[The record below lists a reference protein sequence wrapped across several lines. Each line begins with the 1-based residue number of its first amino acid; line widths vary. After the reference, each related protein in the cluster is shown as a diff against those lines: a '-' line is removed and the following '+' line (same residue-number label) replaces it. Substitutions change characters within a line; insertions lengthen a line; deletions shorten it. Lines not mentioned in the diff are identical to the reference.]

1 MKALTIT
8 QAHQLPDAAI
18 LMHLPGR
25 VRKDVEAW
33 VPALAAVKPPIGEA
47 MRLLG
52 RQMGVSPASARR
64 RFDQW
69 RVRGWEGLI
78 NRAICKDWDTA
89 SIHPDTVEHWR
100 KLVVANQRK
109 CRPAYRML
117 VRQFLAGEPI
127 PGVGPE
133 VDRSKMPRG
142 WSYANLMKRK
152 PDEFTVA
159 AFRIGKS
166 RAVSDH
172 GPLVFT
178 SRADL
183 WVGSHYMFDDLWHD
197 HMVNVLDRAKT
208 GRPLEFHGLDLFSAC
223 KVAWGIRVR
232 TENEVTGKHEGL
244 KEQNMRFLVASLLAQ
259 DGYSERG
266 TQMVVEHGTAAIHKE
281 LERRLYDL
289 TGGKITVRRSGVEG
303 DPAHIGQFHG
313 RGGGNFRFKAALES
327 LGNLVHNEMGFIT
340 AQTGR
345 KWDEQPEEL
354 HEGRGGLL
362 HANRELVR
370 AFHALAVEKPQVA
383 QLLRFPVLSNAQFLL
398 IAQEVYHR
406 INTRT
411 DHELEGWDLMVRPD
425 ERDPSR
431 VRRMSPWEVWTS
443 GRQQLTRLRPEAVAA
458 LLYQDSAEE
467 VRVRRGVIE
476 WLDKEIA
483 ADALVFDARTLIEG
497 EKYQAVLNPFHDT
510 NLFLFRADGRY
521 AGMIPRIRKAS
532 RADDNSLVAEHKR
545 VSTVLADRLAPV
557 AALGREMAQQRI
569 ADMRHNAEALAQ
581 LERNTPAVRA
591 ARQAERDRA
600 AGAAMAGQFE
610 PISSPDPV
618 TEHGAPVEVLT
629 VRGAETEHGEVED
642 SVTLQQEES

>member
-1 MKALTIT
+1 MKLTLT
-8 QAHQLPDAAI
+8 TAHRLPATDI
-18 LMHLPGR
+18 LMALPTR
-25 VRKDVEAW
+25 VRADLEAW
-33 VPALAAVKPPIGEA
+33 IPALEKVTAPVGEA
-47 MRLLG
+47 MQRIAS
-52 RQMGVSPASARR
+52 QFGVSPSSARR
-64 RFDQW
+64 RFDLW
-69 RVRGWEGLI
+69 RRSGWEGLI
-78 NRAICKDWDTA
+78 NRAVCKDWQTA
-89 SIHPDTVEHWR
+89 TIHPDTVEHWR
-100 KLVVANQRK
+100 KLVVMNQRK
-109 CRPAYRML
+109 ARPAYRVL
-117 VRQFLAGEPI
+117 VRQFLNGEPI

-133 VDRSKMPRG
+133 VDRSRLPRG

-152 PDEFTVA
+152 PDEFTIA

-183 WVGSHYMFDDLWHD
+183 WVGSHYMFDDMWHD

-232 TENEVTGKHEGL
+232 TENEVTGRMEGL
-244 KEQNMRFLVASLLAQ
+244 KEENMRFLVASLLAQ
-259 DGYSERG
+259 DGYAERG
-266 TQMVVEHGTAAIHKE
+266 TQMVVEHGTAAIRE
-281 LERRLYDL
+281 DLEKRLYDI
-289 TGGKITVRRSGVEG
+289 TQGKITVRRSGVEG

-327 LGNLVHNEMGFIT
+327 LGNLIHNEFAALPG
-340 AQTGR
+340 QTGR
-345 KWDEQPEEL
+345 NRDEQPEEL

-383 QLLRFPVLSNAQFLL
+383 ALLRFPVLSNAQFLL

-406 INTRT
+406 INSRT

-425 ERDPSR
+425 ERDPIR
-431 VRRMSPWEVWTS
+431 VRRMSPWEVWQANRS
-443 GRQQLTRLRPEAVAA
+443 QLTRLRPAEVAA

-476 WLDKEIA
+476 WLDKELA
-483 ADALVFDARTLIEG
+483 ADALVFDARTLVEG
-497 EKYQAVLNPFHDT
+497 EKYQAVLNPFHDVA
-510 NLFLFRADGRY
+510 LFLFRADGRY

-532 RADDNSLVAEHKR
+532 RADDNSLLAEHKR

-569 ADMRHNAEALAQ
+569 ADLRHNAEALA
-581 LERNTPAVRA
+581 LMSERTPAVRA

-600 AGAAMAGQFE
+600 AGAAMAQQF
-610 PISSPDPV
+610 SSTDTV
-618 TEHGAPVEVLT
+618 AEHGAPVEVVT
-629 VRGAETEHGEVED
+629 VGGAEPEHGEVEERIELRSND
-642 SVTLQQEES
+642 ECHD